1 MGGAVNNNSKSQSWL
16 DFKFDRLKNEIL
28 LCNVFSKIRMMWFW
42 SFLDFLPAIYPGHTY
57 IRTNITFIYPQIYS
71 VALKANMSETEENKE
86 FIKVKIIIII
96 IQGDLY

>member
-1 MGGAVNNNSKSQSWL
+1 MQI
-16 DFKFDRLKNEIL
+16 IL
-28 LCNVFSKIRMMWFW
+28 EHS
-42 SFLDFLPAIYPGHTY
+42 Y

-96 IQGDLY
+96 IIIIIIQGNLY